1 MRVEKG
7 VLGGGG
13 KSLGLFAFLRKGKE
27 RKLWRYVE
35 PG

>member
-7 VLGGGG
+7 FLGEWGG

-27 RKLWRYVE
+27 VVE
-35 PG
+35 I